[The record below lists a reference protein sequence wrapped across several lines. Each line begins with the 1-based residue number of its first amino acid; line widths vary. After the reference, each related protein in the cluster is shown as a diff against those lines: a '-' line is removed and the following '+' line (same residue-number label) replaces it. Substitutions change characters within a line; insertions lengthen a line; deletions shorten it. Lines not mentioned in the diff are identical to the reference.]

1 MQRGTGAEF
10 EVEPRWKE
18 EVVYWEGSEGFVF
31 DAGWGVDP
39 PVLYV
44 PYPEEWD
51 AVTAAWMTG
60 RREEIVARLGQES
73 RHRIEP
79 GPYHGPP
86 SSRRVT
92 R

>member
-1 MQRGTGAEF
+1 MQTGEDAEF

-18 EVVYWEGSEGFVF
+18 EVVYWEGAEGFVF

-39 PVLYV
+39 PVLYI
-44 PYPEEWD
+44 PFPEEWD
-51 AVTAAWMTG
+51 AVTAPWMHG
-60 RREEIVARLGQES
+60 RRDEIVERLRRHS

-79 GPYHGPP
+79 GPYPGPG
-86 SSRRVT
+86 RRVT